1 MMMKAV
7 RSSTAHSSS
16 STSKRRC
23 LGTDVAG
30 TKLLEPFQTFGW
42 QPNEAL
48 SADDNFMDLT
58 LILTRSS
65 QLKQGGMACILVRS
79 ASTTDDDHP
88 QESLLKRILSVS
100 TNQSLFREGDSD
112 IHAEISALGQAAKSG
127 LATADCTAYIT
138 MPPCKTCF
146 GALFSAGVKRIVSR
160 HSPRQAWMQQA
171 AEQHGMQVL
180 GIADAQQQRARVD
193 EIVKRYNDES
203 MAGDAA
209 AGETR

>member
-1 MMMKAV
+1 MRTMMMKAV

-16 STSKRRC
+16 SSKRRC
-23 LGTDVAG
+23 LGTDAG
-30 TKLLEPFQTFGW
+30 TNLLEPFQTFGW
-42 QPNEAL
+42 QPNESL

-79 ASTTDDDHP
+79 ATTTDENP
-88 QESLLKRILSVS
+88 PESLLERIISVS
-100 TNQSLFREGDSD
+100 TNQSLFRDGDSD

-127 LATADCTAYIT
+127 LATAECTAYIT

-146 GALFSAGVKRIVSR
+146 GALFAAGVQRIVSR

-171 AEQHGMQVL
+171 AEQHGIQVI
-180 GIADAQQQRARVD
+180 GIADAQKQRVRVD
-193 EIVKRYNDES
+193 EIVKKYNES
-203 MAGDAA
+203 IANAE
-209 AGETR
+209 GETR